1 MIVTKK
7 HLSRRT
13 LLRGLGATIALPFL
27 DAMAPALTASAK
39 TAAAPTPRMAFFY
52 VPNGM
57 FLPSFHPEGEGGRNF
72 SFTPTL
78 KPLEP
83 LREHIVVVSGLSNSG
98 VVTTNEG
105 GGVHTR
111 AHGGWLSGVL
121 PKRTEGADLRAGKT
135 IDQYAADKLGAE
147 TSLRSLELTI
157 DSNYQVGNCENGY
170 SCAYINSSSWLTE
183 TTPLPHERDPRVIFR
198 RLFGDGGSVEARLVE
213 MRTDRSIL
221 DSVSESIGQLERR
234 LGISDRTTVEEY
246 LTSVREIERRI
257 QRAEENNSTTPLP
270 PLDQPTGVPED
281 YEEHVTLMHDLLVLG
296 FQADVTRV
304 SCMQMARELSGRSY
318 PNIGVPEGHHTVSH
332 HQLDQHNIAQYTK
345 INTYHMTLF
354 ARLIDKM
361 RQTPDGDGTLLDHS
375 ILLWGAGMGDGDH
388 HTPFD
393 LPITLAGG
401 GCGSL
406 AGGRH
411 LKYALHTPF
420 MNLGLSLLD
429 KVGMHVDQISDS
441 TGVGSSS
448 WPRWSWRWGAR
459 LRSRPLATHL
469 WSSP

>member
-1 MIVTKK
+1 MIVTRKS
-7 HLSRRT
+7 LPRRT

-27 DAMAPALTASAK
+27 DAMAPALTAVSK
-39 TAAAPTPRMAFFY
+39 TAASPTPRMGFFY

-57 FLPSFHPEGEGGRNF
+57 FLPSFHPQGDGGADF
-72 SFTPTL
+72 ELTPTL
-78 KPLEP
+78 KPLEAF
-83 LREHIVVVSGLSNSG
+83 RDQIVVVSGLSNSG
-98 VVTTNEG
+98 VVSTNEG

-135 IDQYAADKLGAE
+135 LDQYAADRLGAD

-170 SCAYINSSSWLTE
+170 SCAYINSSSWLTA
-183 TTPLPHERDPRVIFR
+183 TTPLPHERDPRVVFR
-198 RLFGDGGSVEARLVE
+198 RLFGDGGSVAARLTQ

-221 DSVSESIGQLERR
+221 DSVSDSLTRLERR
-234 LGISDRTTVEEY
+234 LGLQDRATMDEY
-246 LTSVREIERRI
+246 LDSVREIERRI
-257 QRAEENNSTTPLP
+257 QRAEVHNATTPLP
-270 PLDQPTGVPED
+270 SLAQPTGVPDD
-281 YEEHVTLMHDLLVLG
+281 YEEHVELMHDLLVLG

-318 PNIGVPEGHHTVSH
+318 PGIGVPEGHHTVSH

-354 ARLIDKM
+354 ARLLDRM
-361 RQTPDGDGTLLDHS
+361 RRTPDGDGTLLDHS

-388 HTPFD
+388 HTPYN

-401 GCGSL
+401 GCGTL

-411 LKYALHTPF
+411 LKYALDTPF
-420 MNLGLSLLD
+420 MNLGLSLLE
-429 KVGMHVDQISDS
+429 KVGVHVDRISDS
-441 TGVGSSS
+441 TG
-448 WPRWSWRWGAR
+448 
-459 LRSRPLATHL
+459 PLAGV
-469 WSSP
+469 